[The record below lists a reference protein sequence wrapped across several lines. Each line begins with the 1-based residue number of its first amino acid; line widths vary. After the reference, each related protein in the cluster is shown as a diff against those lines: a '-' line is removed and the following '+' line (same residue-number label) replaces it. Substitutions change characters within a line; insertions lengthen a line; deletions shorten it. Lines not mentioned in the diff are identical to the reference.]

1 MSIHCAMII
10 YPYNKPIRSTSFDE
24 YENEHNMSPE
34 EKIQYVKDRH
44 SSGVPVF
51 GVITQQHISIPQGTF

>member
-51 GVITQQHISIPQGTF
+51 GVR